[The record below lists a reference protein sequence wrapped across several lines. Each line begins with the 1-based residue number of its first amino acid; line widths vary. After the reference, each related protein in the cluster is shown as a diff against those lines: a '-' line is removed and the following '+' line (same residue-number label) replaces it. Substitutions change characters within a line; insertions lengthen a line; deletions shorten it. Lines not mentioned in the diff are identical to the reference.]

1 MNTIGSEIRDFL
13 AAKEDARLHVAQLVA
28 LQILC
33 GIDLSAALASDG
45 AARGAALARIDRL
58 LNRERLKGLAGH
70 WSYDLNRHIALKQA
84 GDRLKASI
92 GASVSKRHR
101 RTTKDGARRRR
112 QHGTKAG

>member
-1 MNTIGSEIRDFL
+1 MDTISSEIRNFL
-13 AAKEDARLHVAQLVA
+13 AAKENARLHAAQLVT

-33 GIDLSAALASDG
+33 GIDLTAVLASDG

-92 GASVSKRHR
+92 GRPVSNQDKH
-101 RTTKDGARRRR
+101 KMKNGARRRR
-112 QHGTKAG
+112 QHRTEAR